1 MSAESRGVSDSLIV
15 REILTDAKI
24 LWAATRGKVAFD
36 RKKLKRSKTD
46 KLNG

>member
-15 REILTDAKI
+15 REILTEAKI

>member
-1 MSAESRGVSDSLIV
+1 MNGESRGVSDSLI
-15 REILTDAKI
+15 RKEILTEAKI

-36 RKKLKRSKTD
+36 REKLKRSKTD